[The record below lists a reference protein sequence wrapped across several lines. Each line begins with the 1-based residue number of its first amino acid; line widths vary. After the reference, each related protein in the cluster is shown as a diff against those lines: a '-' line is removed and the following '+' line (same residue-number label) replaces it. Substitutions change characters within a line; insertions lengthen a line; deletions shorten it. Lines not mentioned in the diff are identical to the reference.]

1 MTAAQVA
8 TAVQEGQD
16 VADTILE
23 TIEGLNLA
31 AAIPAGA
38 AQTVLDL
45 TAQLVQK
52 ALAAW
57 SSASGQPITAESV
70 QALLPN
76 AAPLDPPDDPPTT
89 T

>member
-23 TIEGLNLA
+23 TIEGLNPA
-31 AAIPAGA
+31 VAVPAGA
-38 AQTVLDL
+38 AQTILDL

-57 SSASGQPITAESV
+57 SSASGQPITVESV

-76 AAPLDPPDDPPTT
+76 PAPLDPPDEPSAT
-89 T
+89 